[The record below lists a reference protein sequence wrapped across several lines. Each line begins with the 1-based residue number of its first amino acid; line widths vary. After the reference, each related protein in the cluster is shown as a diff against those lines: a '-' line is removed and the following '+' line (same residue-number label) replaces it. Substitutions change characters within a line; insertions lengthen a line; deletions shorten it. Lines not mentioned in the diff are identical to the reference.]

1 MIKTKQDLA
10 EYLRADATANGRA
23 SVKASLLG
31 DTIWKFQRALRCYEY
46 QLNRTDAFKRL
57 AIFSRAY
64 ARLRFHRLSLR
75 LGFSIPP
82 NVFEKGLSIA
92 HYGTIVV
99 SKAAKVGA
107 YCRIHEGVTIGAT
120 NGSDKSATIGERVF
134 LASGAKVIG
143 EVSIASDVAIA
154 ANAVVTKSIEE
165 AGTTWGGIPAKK
177 ISDHDSHA
185 NLNKHIFRGEAQSA
199 RFD

>member
-1 MIKTKQDLA
+1 MIRTKQELA
-10 EYLRADATANGRA
+10 EYLSADAKANGRTT
-23 SVKASLLG
+23 VKAKRFG
-31 DTIWKFQRALRCYEY
+31 DLIWKFQVALRHHEY
-46 QLNRTDAFKRL
+46 QINRTDAMKRL
-57 AIFSRAY
+57 AVVSRAY
-64 ARLRFHRLSLR
+64 ARLRFHRLSLK

-82 NVFEKGLSIA
+82 NVFDKGLSIA

-99 SKAAKVGA
+99 SKAARVGA

-120 NGSDKSATIGERVF
+120 NGSDKAATIGERVF

-143 EVSIASDVAIA
+143 EVTVADDVAIA

-177 ISDHDSHA
+177 ISDRDSRA
-185 NLNKHIFRGEAQSA
+185 NLNAKIWE
-199 RFD
+199 